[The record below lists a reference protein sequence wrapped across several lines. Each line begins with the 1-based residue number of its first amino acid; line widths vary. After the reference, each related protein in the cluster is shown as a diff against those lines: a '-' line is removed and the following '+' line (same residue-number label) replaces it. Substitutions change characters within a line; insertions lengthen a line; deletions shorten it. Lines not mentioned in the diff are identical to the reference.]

1 MNQADKT
8 VSGARATDKQNT
20 ASVVA
25 ALDRMG
31 NRRFLTRRART
42 AARALDMP
50 LASFVETVILSAVT
64 QVEDTGRFRAVFAHR
79 APRPS

>member
-1 MNQADKT
+1 MKQAEKT
-8 VSGARATDKQNT
+8 VSAARATDKQNT
-20 ASVVA
+20 VVA

-31 NRRFLTRRART
+31 TRRFLTRRART

-64 QVEDTGRFRAVFAHR
+64 EVEDTGRFRAVIAHR
-79 APRPS
+79 SPRPS